1 VTAVV
6 EAVDS
11 EGAVDVAAS
20 LWEFALIE
28 SNVVTECLGVVGI
41 VVEVDTEAVLE
52 VETSVKEAFVL
63 LTIAT
68 VPLVVGSCDEVIEG
82 TVVFITVADV
92 AASPTGVEGT
102 EVAAETV
109 VKESVLLLLV
119 RIVVE
124 AVEEK
129 VDFSKSS

>member
-6 EAVDS
+6 EAVD
-11 EGAVDVAAS
+11 VAGS
-20 LWEFALIE
+20 PWGWEFALIE
-28 SNVVTECLGVVGI
+28 SNVVTECLGVLGR
-41 VVEVDTEAVLE
+41 VVEVDTAAVLE
-52 VETSVKEAFVL
+52 VVTSVTEASVL
-63 LTIAT
+63 LTVVT
-68 VPLVVGSCDEVIEG
+68 VTLVVGSCDDVIEG
-82 TVVFITVADV
+82 TVVFLTVADATVEIAV
-92 AASPTGVEGT
+92 APTGVEGT